1 MSKPGR
7 GLHETLVTEA
17 LAAELAR
24 LAARWI
30 PLRSP
35 LEAEDAADRLSWHLA
50 RVAERALRDMDEDRR
65 VPEGLAMVRRLVEM
79 LASFKEHTRGHTRT
93 EHTRAERS
101 GQ

>member
-65 VPEGLAMVRRLVEM
+65 VPEGLATVRRLVEM
-79 LASFKEHTRGHTRT
+79 LASLPF
-93 EHTRAERS
+93 S
-101 GQ
+101 S